1 MKHFLKNLSGRPAH
15 LHVHGFTLLE
25 LLAAMTIVT
34 VLVGISIAAF
44 SNVGGST
51 SIRGAIA
58 ELRSTLRFARMHAIA
73 NNEAVHVLFY
83 GDRGEEDKDA
93 ATRLLIYPNTRENYK
108 FLKAYVCFAATQNK
122 FVSDWKTLPPGLLFD
137 PKLVPPEPVPVNMFA
152 LVPVE
157 ISDYPG
163 TTSTK
168 PKFHKLTF
176 LPDGTIEG
184 KGSLT
189 IYLAEGATNAE
200 EEVNG
205 SKLARRIAQKAT
217 HFAMDVFLL
226 TGEVQVREVLPN

>member
-1 MKHFLKNLSGRPAH
+1 MKPFLKKQPGRPAH

-34 VLVGISIAAF
+34 VLVGISIATF

-83 GDRGEEDKDA
+83 GDRGGSDADA

-108 FLKAYVCFAATQNK
+108 FLKGYVCFAATQNK

-137 PKLVPPEPVPVNMFA
+137 PQLQSPEAGRKNMFA
-152 LVPVE
+152 LDKEEVN
-157 ISDYPG
+157 DYPG

-176 LPDGTIEG
+176 LPDGTIAGTE
-184 KGSLT
+184 SLT

-205 SKLARRIAQKAT
+205 SKLARRIAQNAT
-217 HFAMDVFLL
+217 HFALDVFPL
-226 TGEVQVREVLPN
+226 TGEVQVREVRTN